1 LVEPLLHFAV
11 PFVTLRALG
20 VDWKSSLFASLLA
33 LAPDLDVFLSVHRSF
48 SHSAIV
54 LLLLLIVPILMLG
67 RNHRTIRNLTLL
79 AAFAVT
85 THLVLDTFQT
95 YTPLLWPLYDRS
107 IQIDTSLNLHLGGTQ
122 SLIPSI
128 AVQTEPTDFTSFKT
142 FDAPLITAQGTG
154 ITIVLLTPFII
165 QILVNLRKARRLAAD
180 TH

>member
-1 LVEPLLHFAV
+1 
-11 PFVTLRALG
+11 
-20 VDWKSSLFASLLA
+20 
-33 LAPDLDVFLSVHRSF
+33 
-48 SHSAIV
+48 
-54 LLLLLIVPILMLG
+54 MLG

-165 QILVNLRKARRLAAD
+165 QILVNLGKARRLAAD